1 MTFSRFEE
9 LVKEKHPQAKLFKH
23 GEFAG
28 SKINVAIIF
37 NGEHGRVYNYN
48 GTYCDV
54 LNKLGIKAVYKH
66 NYDSAKA
73 TLERYIQDNGTE
85 CVFTGETLDNT
96 EQIASWTAIV
106 QDMETNCVIV

>member
-9 LVKEKHPQAKLFKH
+9 VVKEKYPQARLFKH

-37 NGEHGRVYNYN
+37 NGEHGKVYNYN

-54 LNKLGIKAVYKH
+54 LNRLGIKAVYKH

-73 TLERYIQDNGTE
+73 TLERYIRDNGKT
-85 CVFTGETLDNT
+85 CVFSGKPFDHSV
-96 EQIASWTAIV
+96 QIALWTEIV
-106 QDMETNCVIV
+106 QEMTDNCVIV